1 MCFTGDS
8 SSTHAAQILQLPR
21 GPKEDASPSR
31 QTNHPFSDTHLS
43 YPPHLPPLCP
53 YRWMTLR
60 PARVSCA
67 KGAPCTPAL
76 GPEPQRKSGTV
87 HRGNPALPGVPA
99 QAGTICPR
107 PLTQKQNCQGGFPL
121 TWCTPQAMQ
130 ARSETGDRSIT
141 AGVWRWWKRH
151 GIHLVNSSSVWEWA
165 DTREEWTPFST
176 ITEIP
181 YGKL

>member
-1 MCFTGDS
+1 MLHRSCSCPGGQKKTPVPRDRQTTLS
-8 SSTHAAQILQLPR
+8 QTPICRTHP
-21 GPKEDASPSR
+21 ASP
-31 QTNHPFSDTHLS
+31 
-43 YPPHLPPLCP
+43 PLRP

-107 PLTQKQNCQGGFPL
+107 LVTQKQNCQGGFPL
-121 TWCTPQAMQ
+121 TWCTPP
-130 ARSETGDRSIT
+130 RPCRPDLRPETDPSLLEPGDDGRGMVLLNSI
-141 AGVWRWWKRH
+141 
-151 GIHLVNSSSVWEWA
+151 SVWEWA
-165 DTREEWTPFST
+165 DT
-176 ITEIP
+176 
-181 YGKL
+181 GKNEPHFQQ